1 MFDFNAKTPGMADWT
16 AMAQQYLDAVKQASL
31 GQASAASS
39 LSGDWPFPIGPNAF
53 AAPGNPFAGI
63 SNPFVSMANPFAAAP
78 VNPFEAMTRAFAE
91 TGKSDG
97 SSNNDV
103 AERMAASMKNYFAM
117 LQTLATA
124 GTPAQAFGSAGD
136 SNPWLDAMKNS
147 TTAQGGENPL
157 LAAFRDFS
165 GHGAKGFEQ
174 MANQF
179 MATPAMADARAM
191 LQLPTFGMSRERQ
204 EQIQQGII
212 ALLDFQEKSK
222 AYQLQMAKAAQ
233 RGNQIF
239 QTRLATRSESD
250 KPIDTPRALYDFWV
264 DAAEEGYA
272 QVALSPEFSQAYG
285 DYANAQ
291 MALRSH
297 AQHETERNARELG
310 MPTRSEVNSIGKRL
324 QELRRE
330 FRAVSE
336 AGSVADLNVEIANL
350 RAEVKALRDGKAAPK
365 ASSQAETKQ
374 EAKLGGSLREESPP
388 ARKPAA
394 KRASKRTPKSAHRSK
409 AAKQSMPAKAAAS
422 RESGEAKPASFAA
435 SIARFA
441 EAAKTATKVQPDQAR
456 GTKKSKKAGRK
467 GATKS

>member
-1 MFDFNAKTPGMADWT
+1 MFDFNAKTAGMPDWA
-16 AMAQQYLDAVKQASL
+16 AMAQQYVDAVKQASA
-31 GQASAASS
+31 G
-39 LSGDWPFPIGPNAF
+39 
-53 AAPGNPFAGI
+53 AAPVANPFAG
-63 SNPFVSMANPFAAAP
+63 MANPFAAAP
-78 VNPFEAMTRAFAE
+78 VSPFEAMTRAFAAS
-91 TGKSDG
+91 GKSED
-97 SSNNDV
+97 SASNDV
-103 AERMAASMKNYFAM
+103 AERMAASMKNYVAM
-117 LQTLATA
+117 LQALATA

-136 SNPWLDAMKNS
+136 SNPWLDAMKNA
-147 TTAQGGENPL
+147 TTAQAGENPL

-179 MATPAMADARAM
+179 MATPAMADVRAL

-204 EQIQQGII
+204 EEVQKGIL
-212 ALLDFQEKSK
+212 AVLDFQEKSK
-222 AYQLQMAKAAQ
+222 AYQMQMAKAAQ
-233 RGNQIF
+233 RGNEVF

-297 AQHETERNARELG
+297 AQQETERNARELG

-330 FRAVSE
+330 FRAANE
-336 AGSVADLNVEIANL
+336 AGTIAELQEEVANL
-350 RAEVKALRDGKAAPK
+350 RAEVKALREGRVAAK
-365 ASSQAETKQ
+365 SSTESSTKT
-374 EAKLGGSLREESPP
+374 EAALGNSLRDETTR

-394 KRASKRTPKSAHRSK
+394 KRANKRTPKAAHRSK
-409 AAKQSMPAKAAAS
+409 AAKTSASAGALPS
-422 RESGEAKPASFAA
+422 RESGDAKPASFAA

-441 EAAKTATKVQPDQAR
+441 EAAKTATKAQPEPAR
-456 GTKKSKKAGRK
+456 ATKKSKKATRK